1 MQRPTWATV
10 LGTLMILFGGCGVMN
25 DVKQINTPAL
35 IDFQDDLMEEL
46 ATEFGPGQLDQE
58 DLEVLR
64 SISPDSLTADIDT
77 SMTTEDFTSL
87 IKATT
92 YLSPEVSQKLVKYGY
107 WGLIVSVLY
116 IITGILFF
124 ARRRHVLSIAV
135 SILVLSLIFC
145 VIQIIDYRSTNISQL
160 MQIGLDLSLSVGGFI
175 DVVLLVILAIVDKS
189 YYKASDIQED
199 FYDRD

>member
-1 MQRPTWATV
+1 MHRPTWATV

-35 IDFQDDLMEEL
+35 IDFQDDLVEEL
-46 ATEFGPGQLDQE
+46 ATEFGPGQLEQE

-77 SMTTEDFTSL
+77 SMTTEDFASL

-107 WGLIVSVLY
+107 WGLVVSVLY
-116 IITGILFF
+116 IVAGILFF
-124 ARRRHVLSIAV
+124 ARRRLVLRFAV
-135 SILVLSLIFC
+135 IILVLSLIFC

-160 MQIGLDLSLSVGGFI
+160 MKIGLDLNLSVGGFI
-175 DVVLLVILAIVDKS
+175 DVILLVILAIIDKS
-189 YYKASDIQED
+189 YYTASEIHED

>member
-189 YYKASDIQED
+189 YYTASDIQED